1 MPLLQVRDCPEDIY
15 ANLRSAAEAEH
26 RSIAQQNVA
35 ILESYFKGTKSERSE
50 KLETHEERTAR
61 KRALFA
67 QLDTFGSAAIPPD
80 MPDAAALVR
89 EDRDSR

>member
-15 ANLRSAAEAEH
+15 ANLRSAAEAER

-35 ILESYFKGTKSERSE
+35 ILERYFKGAICARQE
-50 KLETHEERTAR
+50 KTETHEERAAR
-61 KRALFA
+61 KRMLFA
-67 QLDTFGSAAIPPD
+67 RLDALGAASLPPD
-80 MPDAAALVR
+80 MPDASELVR